1 MSAQNRILQALGIP
15 HGALISV
22 IFCMMILSFPVGV
35 YVVFNSE
42 IGDDIT
48 YEYPMDSLG
57 LFLAGIGFDI
67 PVEFELGDGFIV
79 IWCTFLVLFTVAM
92 FGPKKNFV
100 NVLQSIISEG
110 KYQTQDNYMVV
121 TVKWFSI
128 LVIVSGS
135 IIALQEFFGV
145 FVEQPEASNQLVQF
159 FGVSLAPLIEEFGF
173 RVVLIGL
180 PLFAFYSHRP
190 SFRLLVKSLWRPFQ
204 NLQSVNVKSALVLIV
219 IVGIFFGV
227 AHVISGEPWSA
238 GKFAQAASSGI
249 IIGWVYFRYGLAP
262 AILIHWATNYFIF
275 SYAYIVADINQ
286 ISIEDA
292 FTNSL
297 LGTLEIMLIVTGSI
311 SIAVLVL
318 NYMFSKF
325 STSKM
330 KLSK

>member
-1 MSAQNRILQALGIP
+1 M
-15 HGALISV
+15 SV

-219 IVGIFFGV
+219 VVGIFFGL

-297 LGTLEIMLIVTGSI
+297 LGTLEIMLIVTGAI
-311 SIAVLVL
+311 SIAVLAL
-318 NYMFSKF
+318 NYIFSKS

>member
-1 MSAQNRILQALGIP
+1 
-15 HGALISV
+15 
-22 IFCMMILSFPVGV
+22 MMILSFPVGV

-219 IVGIFFGV
+219 VVGIFFGL

>member
-1 MSAQNRILQALGIP
+1 MTVQNRILQALGIP
-15 HGALISV
+15 HGALMSV

-219 IVGIFFGV
+219 VVGIFFGL